1 MEIYVGNPPV
11 LQRIHVDTGSPLTTI
26 KCSDCKV
33 CIDKKVTN
41 YNELT
46 SFTSK
51 KLTCVPIKLIRIVV
65 YQFVMKVVKCLK
77 MMDIAISLFH
87 METGLLLLETSSKIR

>member
-1 MEIYVGNPPV
+1 MEIYIGNPPIRQKI
-11 LQRIHVDTGSPLTTI
+11 LVDTGSPLTTI

-41 YNELT
+41 YNEQS

-51 KLTCVPIKLIRIVV
+51 RLTCVLLKLIRIVV
-65 YQFVMKVVKCLK
+65 YQFAMKVVRCPI
-77 MMDIAISLFH
+77 MMDIAIFSQR
-87 METGLLLLETSSKIR
+87 MEMELLLSET

>member
-11 LQRIHVDTGSPLTTI
+11 LQKIHVDTGSPLTTL

-33 CIDKKVTN
+33 CVDKKATN
-41 YNELT
+41 YNELA

-51 KLTCVPIKLIRIVV
+51 KLTCVLIKLIRIVV
-65 YQFVMKVVKCLK
+65 YQFVMKVVRCLK
-77 MMDIAISLFH
+77 MMDIAIFLQC
-87 METGLLLLETSSKIR
+87 MEMAPLLLATSFKIK